1 MAAYYPVN
9 MIHPQYQ
16 HAIPLDNE
24 HSTPVG
30 NGAGGV
36 IHPNI
41 ETNEPVLPGRF
52 AAQVALHPG
61 EATYSGS
68 AAKSP
73 GAHGSGSSTTASR
86 PVGLR
91 SAGSNLV
98 HTGMGGLG
106 ALENPNTISQ
116 QNPFATGI
124 YSPFVLAPEN
134 PTSALRNPPRAAFP
148 TVLNQIGREQQRPA
162 SPAPEA
168 IARLLSDPNFLE
180 RAQSAPYAPT
190 DFSPRAPLRS
200 RAADMSWSPMPGD
213 PARTSHT
220 PDTMPAAWGPPEWE
234 GVIHQGA
241 AYRRNSADGHVHE
254 WHGGAIGGGAPRRGT
269 STGSPPMQGGPQPA
283 RPSQR
288 VPSATR
294 TAGFRDRS
302 PSSARPRSRTTR
314 STGSWSAA
322 PRTAPAPRPPPP
334 PPPEPTQPE
343 AGTSSFPPRGAH
355 GGGQEPD
362 RSPAQATAA
371 DQAPRC
377 VLRVMAV

>member
-61 EATYSGS
+61 EATYSGR

-148 TVLNQIGREQQRPA
+148 TVLNQIGREQQRLA
-162 SPAPEA
+162 SPGFVLTRTGAKVHATTHDLGIVVDASSYAEA
-168 IARLLSDPNFLE
+168 IGTSKAGETVEEARAIE
-180 RAQSAPYAPT
+180 RALGIPPTAPT
-190 DFSPRAPLRS
+190 IVLTDNRSSAAARARCGRATRCAATCRSSSAWSRPSARSGSSRTRRTRPTASPRRC
-200 RAADMSWSPMPGD
+200 
-213 PARTSHT
+213 RT
-220 PDTMPAAWGPPEWE
+220 P
-234 GVIHQGA
+234 
-241 AYRRNSADGHVHE
+241 
-254 WHGGAIGGGAPRRGT
+254 
-269 STGSPPMQGGPQPA
+269 ST
-283 RPSQR
+283 
-288 VPSATR
+288 
-294 TAGFRDRS
+294 
-302 PSSARPRSRTTR
+302 
-314 STGSWSAA
+314 
-322 PRTAPAPRPPPP
+322 
-334 PPPEPTQPE
+334 
-343 AGTSSFPPRGAH
+343 
-355 GGGQEPD
+355 
-362 RSPAQATAA
+362 
-371 DQAPRC
+371 
-377 VLRVMAV
+377 